1 MNILMYFKYLNN
13 KYYSIVFLFGFFFF
27 FPIGYIIEGHMKIW
41 GILTSP
47 EIKKYLAIFSKS
59 KVS

>member
-1 MNILMYFKYLNN
+1 MNILMYFKYLKY
-13 KYYSIVFLFGFFFF
+13 KYYSIGFFFF
-27 FPIGYIIEGHMKIW
+27 PQIGYILEGHLKIW

-47 EIKKYLAIFSKS
+47 EIKKYFAIFSKS